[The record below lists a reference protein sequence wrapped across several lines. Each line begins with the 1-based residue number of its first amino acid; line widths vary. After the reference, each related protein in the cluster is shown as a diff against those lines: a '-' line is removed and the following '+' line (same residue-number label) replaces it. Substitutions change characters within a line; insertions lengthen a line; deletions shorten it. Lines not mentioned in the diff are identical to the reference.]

1 MTIASGTVAL
11 DIVYEGLLLMAL
23 SIKMT
28 KKLLLKNISN
38 SRLDCKNHTLFMT
51 KLAKID
57 ALFMTEMDEKPNSLG
72 PHVLYSLHKGVP
84 PPRIKDKHLPNKA
97 IFNDVTVHL
106 L

>member
-38 SRLDCKNHTLFMT
+38 SRLDCKNHTLLMT

-84 PPRIKDKHLPNKA
+84 PRIEDKHLPNKA

-106 L
+106 F